1 MKIGFIG
8 TGVMGSYMV
17 QNLIKAK
24 HTVNVY
30 NRTAEKAQALTK
42 FGAIFSSSIA
52 DCVKD
57 VDYVI
62 TIVGYPQDV
71 KMCYTEIIKHAK
83 AGTTL
88 IDMTTSSPALAKE
101 IYEQAKKAKMAALDA
116 PVSGGDIGA
125 KNGKLTIMVGGD
137 ETTFNEAV
145 AIFSAMGSTINY
157 IGQAG
162 SGQHC
167 KMANQIAIAGN
178 IAGAMEAITYALTN
192 QLNYNR
198 VYEAIS
204 KGSAA
209 SFQLD
214 YASKKIKLSDYAP
227 GFFIKHFIKDMKIA
241 QSEAMSKNLL
251 LPVLNQVLSQFE
263 LLEAKGY
270 GDLGTQALIKYYQES

>member
-1 MKIGFIG
+1 MKIAFIG

-24 HTVNVY
+24 HTVQVY
-30 NRTAEKAQALTK
+30 NRTASKAKALCK
-42 FGAIFSSSIA
+42 HGAIFCENIA
-52 DCVKD
+52 TCVED
-57 VDYVI
+57 VDIVI
-62 TIVGYPQDV
+62 TIVGYPKDV
-71 KMCYTEIIKHAK
+71 ESCYAEIIKYAK

-88 IDMTTSSPALAKE
+88 IDMTTSSPALAAE
-101 IYEQAKKAKMAALDA
+101 IAESAKLAQMHSLDA

-125 KNGKLTIMVGGD
+125 KEGKLTIMVGG
-137 ETTFNEAV
+137 EPTVYAKMLP
-145 AIFSAMGSTINY
+145 IFQAMGTTINY
-157 IGQAG
+157 IGPSG

-178 IAGAMEAITYALTN
+178 IAGAMEAISYALAN
-192 QLNYNR
+192 DLDYERAYN
-198 VYEAIS
+198 AIS

-214 YASKKIKLSDYAP
+214 YASNKIKTSDYAP

-241 QSEAMSKNLL
+241 RTEAMRQKLL

-263 LLEAKGY
+263 LLQAKGY

>member
-8 TGVMGSYMV
+8 TGVMGSFMI
-17 QNLIKAK
+17 QNLLKAN

-30 NRTAEKAQALTK
+30 NRTASKAQALTK
-42 FGAIFSSSIA
+42 YGAVFCTSIA
-52 DCVKD
+52 DCVKN
-57 VDYVI
+57 VDFVI
-62 TIVGYPQDV
+62 TIVGYPIDV
-71 KMCYTEIIKHAK
+71 KNCYEEILKHAHE
-83 AGTTL
+83 GTIL
-88 IDMTTSSPALAKE
+88 VDMTTSSPALAIE
-101 IYEQAKKAKMAALDA
+101 IYKQAKQAKMTALDA

-125 KNGKLTIMVGGD
+125 KNGNLTIMVGGD
-137 ETTFNEAV
+137 EDTFNKTLP
-145 AIFSAMGSTINY
+145 IFEAMGTTINY

-178 IAGAMEAITYALTN
+178 IAGAMEAISYAVTN
-192 QLNYNR
+192 QLDYDR
-198 VYEAIS
+198 VYQAIS

-214 YASKKIKLSDYAP
+214 YASRKIKIADYAP

-241 QSEAMSKNLL
+241 QSEAMRKELL
-251 LPVLNQVLSQFE
+251 LPVLNQVLSEFE
-263 LLEAKGY
+263 LLLAKGH